1 MDKRVLKSKKI
12 FQEYMKNEKE
22 YIIISEY
29 TGMSKQAIFKHLK
42 CGKEYINTPFN
53 FMKRNQRCS
62 DCNSSSRHRKDKN
75 KEKFEELINSLED
88 YDLLTEYERNNKH
101 VLIKH
106 VCGHSWK
113 VTPVKFKNKGTRCP
127 YCNGGSVFT
136 QEMFVK
142 KFRNIHKDDYSIL
155 GEYKNAE
162 TKIEIKHNKCDR
174 VFLAMPINITKSK
187 NPTGCPYCYSSHGE
201 KTIRNILK
209 EMEIDFKEEYSFDDL
224 KYKNKLRF
232 DFYLPKENI
241 CIEFQGKQHYEPI
254 DFFGGEKGFHERVKR
269 DNLKREYC
277 KNNDIKL
284 IEVSYKEKN
293 IEDFLKII
301 NKEQQIV

>member
-1 MDKRVLKSKKI
+1 
-12 FQEYMKNEKE
+12 
-22 YIIISEY
+22 
-29 TGMSKQAIFKHLK
+29 
-42 CGKEYINTPFN
+42 
-53 FMKRNQRCS
+53 
-62 DCNSSSRHRKDKN
+62 
-75 KEKFEELINSLED
+75 
-88 YDLLTEYERNNKH
+88 
-101 VLIKH
+101 
-106 VCGHSWK
+106 
-113 VTPVKFKNKGTRCP
+113 
-127 YCNGGSVFT
+127 
-136 QEMFVK
+136 
-142 KFRNIHKDDYSIL
+142 
-155 GEYKNAE
+155 
-162 TKIEIKHNKCDR
+162 
-174 VFLAMPINITKSK
+174 
-187 NPTGCPYCYSSHGE
+187 
-201 KTIRNILK
+201 
-209 EMEIDFKEEYSFDDL
+209 MEIDFKEEYSFDDL